1 MKNTQHTPKFCY
13 AEISGTPMPPEQT
26 GAYYVACDCLRAF
39 VLTLYHA
46 KRRGMDNVGHLICHH
61 KIERNGKTAIFR

>member
-26 GAYYVACDCLRAF
+26 GAYYGVCDCSRAF
-39 VLTLYHA
+39 VLTQYHA
-46 KRRGMDNVGHLICHH
+46 
-61 KIERNGKTAIFR
+61 E

>member
-26 GAYYVACDCLRAF
+26 GVYSAYTTVCEGGSDKVIREIAWF
-39 VLTLYHA
+39 
-46 KRRGMDNVGHLICHH
+46 G
-61 KIERNGKTAIFR
+61 

>member
-1 MKNTQHTPKFCY
+1 MKNAQHTPTFCY

-26 GAYYVACDCLRAF
+26 GAYYVVCDCSRAF

-46 KRRGMDNVGHLICHH
+46 KQRGLDKADTLFVIGE
-61 KIERNGKTAIFR
+61 K